1 MRSSWVVF
9 VEGKADAVFVRCLL
23 QFLDMDNVA
32 VQDIGGGI
40 DKLKSVA
47 PEIRR
52 SRTRDDGNR
61 VAIILDANSHPQ
73 NRGKEFENKKTTL
86 GLPIERAFLMPND
99 DKPGRLETLLE
110 QIAAPAHQAIYGCFD
125 TYENCLRDLDEKYTM
140 PPGKARIYAY
150 CEAIG
155 AKTHPKHRE
164 YDRPEH
170 WNLEAP
176 ALEPL
181 KKFLRGLT

>member
-9 VEGKADAVFVRCLL
+9 VEGEADAVFVRCLL
-23 QFLDMDNVA
+23 RFLDMDNVD

-47 PEIRR
+47 PKIH
-52 SRTRDDGNR
+52 RTRDDGNR

-99 DKPGRLETLLE
+99 NKPGRLETLLE
-110 QIAAPAHQAIYGCFD
+110 QIAAPAHQAIYDCLD
-125 TYENCLRDLDEKYTM
+125 TYETCLHDLDKTYTLL
-140 PPGKARIYAY
+140 PGKARIYAY

-155 AKTHPKHRE
+155 AKTGPHKK

-181 KKFLRGLT
+181 KRFLRGLT

>member
-1 MRSSWVVF
+1 MRSSWVIF

-23 QFLDMDNVA
+23 QFLGMSNVE
-32 VQDIGGGI
+32 VQDMGGGI
-40 DKLKSVA
+40 DKLNSVA
-47 PEIRR
+47 PAIH
-52 SRTRDDGNR
+52 RTRDDGNR

-73 NRGKEFENKKTTL
+73 NRRKEFENKKTTL
-86 GLPIERAFLMPND
+86 GLPIERVFLMPND
-99 DKPGRLETLLE
+99 DKQGRLETLLE

-125 TYENCLRDLDEKYTM
+125 TYENCLRDLDEKYTT

-155 AKTHPKHRE
+155 AETGSDKK
-164 YDRPEH
+164 YDCTEH
-170 WNLEAP
+170 WDLKAS